1 MLSRVSAETYMTH
14 PYTTPAAVVAALGQA
29 LEASSSP
36 HARVPL
42 ERLRDKGLAHDHVR
56 LTGTGL
62 LARIPKQ
69 SQLQLAAQANL
80 DYQAECFRRA
90 AEAGHAPRLADVL
103 PPSGHLPRG
112 ALLVEEISGR
122 VAALPKDL
130 PAIIRALAALHALPL
145 PPDAERVPLLNTPDP
160 LCATMDEVNE
170 QARHLEEAGVGVEV
184 QGRIDAEL
192 GRLRLACAQSARPPR
207 HLIAFD
213 GHPGNFVVRPDGT
226 AVLVDLEKCR
236 YSYPGL
242 DLAHATLYTSTTWDV
257 DSHAELTLD
266 EVIAAYAEWERAI
279 GPGAAHACRPWH
291 VLLRRAMWLWSIT
304 WCAKWRAV
312 SGVVA
317 GRTADGED
325 WSAERSDAALVSH
338 VRGRVDHYLDAA
350 TVQRVLAE
358 FDALDLAFA

>member
-1 MLSRVSAETYMTH
+1 MLSQFSGKTYMIRSSA
-14 PYTTPAAVVAALGQA
+14 PPAVVASLSRALD
-29 LEASSSP
+29 ASHSA
-36 HARVPL
+36 HAGAPL

-56 LTGTGL
+56 LAGSGL

-80 DYQAECFRRA
+80 DYQAACFRRA
-90 AEAGHAPRLADVL
+90 ATGGHAPRLAEVL
-103 PPSGHLPRG
+103 PPSMHLPRG
-112 ALLVEEISGR
+112 ALLVEEINGR
-122 VAALPKDL
+122 VAALPQDL
-130 PAIIRALAALHALPL
+130 PAIVRALAALHALPL
-145 PPDAERVPLLNTPDP
+145 PPDAQRAPLLNAADP
-160 LCATMDEVNE
+160 LSAVMAEVGE
-170 QARHLEEAGVGVEV
+170 QARHLEQAGVGTSV
-184 QGRIDAEL
+184 QSRIDEEL
-192 GRLRLACAQSARPPR
+192 ERLRLACLQDARPPR

-213 GHPGNFVVRPDGT
+213 GHPGNFIVRPDGT

-257 DSHAELTLD
+257 DSCAELEIGD
-266 EVIAAYAEWERAI
+266 VISAYAEWERAI
-279 GPGAAHACRPWH
+279 GPDAAGACRPWH
-291 VLLRRAMWLWSIT
+291 VPLRRAMWLWSIT

-312 SGVVA
+312 SSRVSE
-317 GRTADGED
+317 RMADGED

-350 TVQRVLAE
+350 IVQRVLAE